1 MKPYKKIMNK
11 LHPDVSIAIVIATI
25 MAAVIFLRIED
36 DMGQIT
42 FINVYVVRESWV
54 FKLLK

>member
-42 FINVYVVRESWV
+42 FVRRRMI
-54 FKLLK
+54 